1 VRIILPSQPHRH
13 KTRLNVHHLSN
24 NLHRQSTTSSTTYT
38 TRTMMLTSS
47 LFMPPQQQY
56 YSPYTPPRSSPLSER
71 HSNVAPRS
79 FDFGMASPP
88 SNNMKSPTPQ
98 RAFKPNP
105 VIQTRDAATKR
116 RRDMFFK
123 RVQNGREDK
132 KWESR
137 GEQVS
142 ANLTQLLWLETN
154 RNRFNNSTLRQ
165 KESDGKPRRHVKHLP
180 RKMRWLRKT
189 RLYPNGR

>member
-1 VRIILPSQPHRH
+1 VLQTWHVLLSIALARFLDAFREVRIIPPSQPHRH
-13 KTRLNVHHLSN
+13 KTRPNAYHVSN
-24 NLHRQSTTSSTTYT
+24 RLHPQSTTSSTTYT
-38 TRTMMLTSS
+38 IHTMMLTSS

-71 HSNVAPRS
+71 SSNVAPRM
-79 FDFGMASPP
+79 FDYGMASP

-116 RRDMFFK
+116 RREMFFK

-142 ANLTQLLWLETN
+142 AIN
-154 RNRFNNSTLRQ
+154 RI
-165 KESDGKPRRHVKHLP
+165 
-180 RKMRWLRKT
+180 
-189 RLYPNGR
+189 